1 MDIDVRERIEHAIGY
16 TFQREGVLE
25 QALLHA
31 SIAQSRRQSNER
43 LEFLG
48 DAILGAVVCHM
59 IFERYPDLLE
69 GEMTKIKSAVVSR
82 NTCAEIARE
91 LGLDSGLVLGKGM
104 QGTGPLPLSLAAA
117 VLEAIIAALYLD
129 AGYEPAAAFIRRICG
144 ARIERSHRSGHQQN
158 FKSLLQQHALQ
169 TFGGPPTYRVLDE
182 KGPDHA
188 KCFKVAVEVGGKRF
202 ESAWG
207 ASKKAA
213 EQQAALNAL
222 QMLGVLTTSEHGEV
236 VVAPSEAGSAMDPS
250 GGASDL
256 GSPMR
261 EGVK

>member
-1 MDIDVRERIEHAIGY
+1 MDAAVRQRIEHAIGY
-16 TFQREGVLE
+16 TFQREDVLE
-25 QALLHA
+25 QALRHA
-31 SIAQSRRQSNER
+31 SIAESRRQSNER

-117 VLEAIIAALYLD
+117 VLESIIAALYLD
-129 AGYEPAAAFIRRICG
+129 AGFEPAAKFIRRVCG
-144 ARIERSHRSGHQQN
+144 ARIDQSHRSGHQQN

-188 KCFKVAVEVGGKRF
+188 KCFKVAVEVGGRRF

-207 ASKKAA
+207 ASKKTA

-222 QMLGVLTTSEHGEV
+222 QMLGVLTMSEHGEV
-236 VVAPSEAGSAMDPS
+236 IVAPCDVTPAELGPGAAAAGTAPANESE
-250 GGASDL
+250 
-256 GSPMR
+256 R
-261 EGVK
+261 

>member
-1 MDIDVRERIEHAIGY
+1 METVVRERIEQAVGY
-16 TFQREGVLE
+16 RFRSEDVLE
-25 QALLHA
+25 QALRHA
-31 SIAQSRRQSNER
+31 SIAPSRQHSNER

-48 DAILGAVVCHM
+48 DAVLGVVVCHM

-91 LGLDSGLVLGKGM
+91 LGLDTGLVLGKGM

-117 VLEAIIAALYLD
+117 VLESIIAAMFLD
-129 AGYEPAAAFIRRICG
+129 GGYEPAARFIRRVCWPL
-144 ARIERSHRSGHQQN
+144 IERSFRSGHQQN

-169 TFGGPPTYRVLDE
+169 AFASAPSYRVLDE

-222 QMLGVLTTSEHGEV
+222 HMLGVLTTSDMGEV
-236 VVAPSEAGSAMDPS
+236 VVAPVEPASETPV
-250 GGASDL
+250 SD
-256 GSPMR
+256 
-261 EGVK
+261 GVK